1 MHSKL
6 VMLGNAYS
14 SVWSPRTQRDIDA
27 IENVQRRAARFAT
40 NNYSRYASVSEML
53 STLNWPTL
61 SRLRNEHKATMLFK
75 ILTHQIDIN
84 ADHLLNPHPDCHLT
98 RGHSKR
104 FMLPTTRLN
113 SYKHSF
119 FPSAIKIWNSLPQH
133 VIDLTDIEEFKHSL
147 AGLETI

>member
-1 MHSKL
+1 
-6 VMLGNAYS
+6 
-14 SVWSPRTQRDIDA
+14 
-27 IENVQRRAARFAT
+27 
-40 NNYSRYASVSEML
+40 
-53 STLNWPTL
+53 
-61 SRLRNEHKATMLFK
+61 MLFK

-104 FMLPTTRLN
+104 FMLLTTLLN

-133 VIDLTDIEEFKHSL
+133 AYVIDLTDIEELKHSL